1 MKKLNRKIALAVVL
15 TLCITLLAGTITA
28 RASISDD
35 IGVRWW
41 RMNTAHQGAECARAL
56 GCTDEYVLKWFGDR
70 WTEANNE
77 RKELEAQK
85 QVNLGTFRIS
95 HYCPCSICNGSYTD
109 LPTAMG
115 TTLTPY
121 RTIAVDP
128 SVISLGSHVIINGHE
143 YIAEDTGGAIKGR
156 RIDLCVETHSE
167 ALSKGVIYADVYL
180 VK

>member
-1 MKKLNRKIALAVVL
+1 MKKKLVQLVILALA
-15 TLCITLLAGTITA
+15 IGGLLGTITA
-28 RASISDD
+28 RANIDGD
-35 IGVRWW
+35 IGVCWW
-41 RMNTAHQGAECARAL
+41 KMNRAHDGAEAARAL

-77 RKELEAQK
+77 RKELESQK

-95 HYCPCSICNGSYTD
+95 HYCPCSICNGAYTGK
-109 LPTAMG
+109 PTALG

-128 SVISLGSHVIINGHE
+128 RVIPLGSHVIINGHE
-143 YIAEDTGGAIKGR
+143 YIAEDTGGAIKGQ
-156 RIDLCVETHSE
+156 RIDLCVATHSE
-167 ALSKGVIYADVYL
+167 AKAKGVIYTDVYL